1 MAKRKAKDSVFL
13 DLFQNKSYLL
23 KLYRTLHP
31 EDTTATEDS
40 LTDVTITNVL
50 TDNLYND
57 LGFIVNNKLLIL
69 VEAQSTWTVNILVR
83 ILLYLAQSYHEYF
96 QRTCQD
102 YYKSRK
108 VKMPKPELYVIF
120 TGNKGRKPDK
130 ISLSKEF
137 FESADIDIEVKA
149 KVIYESDT
157 DDIINQYIIF
167 CKVFNEQT
175 KQHGMTQKAVTETI
189 RICKDRNVLREYL
202 AQRYHEYFERT
213 SQSLYKSKKV
223 KMPKPELYVIFTGNK
238 GRKPDTI
245 SLSKEFF
252 NGEDI
257 DIEIKAKVIYESDK
271 DNIINEYIVFC
282 KVFNEQIKEHGMTK
296 QAVTETIRICKD
308 RNILKQYLSSKEV
321 EVVTIMMSLFEDEQ
335 IMKSFIKSERHDA
348 ERAMAEQLIRKG
360 KMTLEEIADCVSTL
374 SFDELKEIEAEIMQL
389 A

>member
-1 MAKRKAKDSVFL
+1 MSDDTKQVQEIMAKRKAKDSVFL

-57 LGFIVNNKLLIL
+57 LGFIVNNKLMIL

-96 QRTCQD
+96 QRTSQD
-102 YYKSRK
+102 YYKSKK

-137 FESADIDIEVKA
+137 FEGTDIDIEVKA

-175 KQHGMTQKAVTETI
+175 KKHGMTQKAFRETI
-189 RICKDRNVLREYL
+189 RICKDSNVLKEYL
-202 AQRYHEYFERT
+202 LERE
-213 SQSLYKSKKV
+213 K
-223 KMPKPELYVIFTGNK
+223 
-238 GRKPDTI
+238 
-245 SLSKEFF
+245 
-252 NGEDI
+252 
-257 DIEIKAKVIYESDK
+257 
-271 DNIINEYIVFC
+271 
-282 KVFNEQIKEHGMTK
+282 
-296 QAVTETIRICKD
+296 
-308 RNILKQYLSSKEV
+308 
-321 EVVTIMMSLFEDEQ
+321 EVVTIMMSLFDDEQ
-335 IMKSFIKSERHDA
+335 IMKSFIRSERYEA
-348 ERAMAEQLIRKG
+348 AQESARETAKKLIKKG
-360 KMTLEEIADCVSTL
+360 KMTLDEIADCVPLL
-374 SFDELKEIEAEIMQL
+374 SLDELKETLLYNFINDTPVS
-389 A
+389 